1 MISFK
6 QMVFAT
12 SLITLTLPACGQ
24 ELNDGDY
31 EGEPRHVL
39 EGSIEGLAASDK
51 EGETYVSVVWLDF
64 VTEGDSFTSQTAAVS
79 DTKFPAEFTLAL
91 YDAPPKDSLN
101 EFELPDGKIAIGTG
115 YIMVFQDG
123 DGDGQL
129 TLSEESDA
137 PDTMLGMAPGHV
149 MLYVPVVDQ
158 NVIDTLSFEGS
169 FIINP
174 EALQPGFNLARGVC
188 AESEDEVFD
197 KLEIV
202 PVEDVGVIALDDP
215 ALDDACIDFT

>member
-24 ELNDGDY
+24 DLNDGGY

-39 EGSIEGLAASDK
+39 EGSIEGLAASEN
-51 EGETYVSVVWLDF
+51 EGETYVSVVWVDF
-64 VTEGDSFTSQTAAVS
+64 ARQGDTYASQTAAVS
-79 DTKFPAEFTLAL
+79 DAEFPAEFTLAL
-91 YDAPPKDSLN
+91 YDAPPEESFN
-101 EFELPDGKIAIGTG
+101 EWELPDGKISIGTG

-129 TLSEESDA
+129 TFSEEPDA
-137 PDTMLGMAPGHV
+137 PDTVLGMAPGHV
-149 MLYVPVVDQ
+149 MIYVPVVDQ
-158 NVIDTLSFEGS
+158 NLIDSLMSEGS

-188 AESEDEVFD
+188 KESEDEVLD

-202 PVEDVGVIALDDP
+202 PAEDIGVIAIDDP
-215 ALDDACIDFT
+215 ALDDACIDFN